1 MAGGGSNSPH
11 RLHASIGSERT
22 VFPRGLSRLLLRALG
37 WRIDGAAIAPRKS
50 VVITA
55 NHTSNWDVLFGL
67 LLASACGIKGHAV
80 AKASLCRGVLAPFT
94 RWFGFIPVDRS
105 VSTGFVEQVV
115 TVFAGTEK
123 LHLAFAPDGT
133 RGHAPYWR
141 TGFYQVACQARV
153 PIVLMYF
160 DYPRK
165 LCGFGPALM
174 PTGDLE
180 ADLAAIREFYADK
193 RGLYPEKEGPIRVR
207 PKTSGSHGAP
217 GEAAAGGRPE
227 ES

>member
-1 MAGGGSNSPH
+1 MTGEGDTSLQQRHG
-11 RLHASIGSERT
+11 SIGSERT
-22 VFPRGLSRLLLRALG
+22 VFPVGASRVLLRLLG
-37 WRIDGAAIAPRKS
+37 WRIEGAEIAASKT

-67 LLASACGIKGHAV
+67 LLASACGIRGHAV

-94 RWFGFIPVDRS
+94 RRFGFIPVDRH

-115 TVFAGTEK
+115 AVFAATDR

-165 LCGFGPALM
+165 VCGFGPALM

-180 ADLAAIREFYADK
+180 ADLVPIRAFYAHK

-207 PKTSGSHGAP
+207 PQSDGKNGGP
-217 GEAAAGGRPE
+217 REAAAGSRPE
-227 ES
+227 RS